1 MKKQIPINLC
11 ARKREFAELF
21 EHRDRFR
28 TAVVEEIGT
37 DLHGF
42 RIEDCAIDH
51 LEQTAMEYLDPNNI
65 IDAQGIMKI
74 TEMNLAAQKKTNEM
88 NHEIQ
93 RNEAIRRAQPD

>member
-1 MKKQIPINLC
+1 
-11 ARKREFAELF
+11 
-21 EHRDRFR
+21 
-28 TAVVEEIGT
+28 
-37 DLHGF
+37 
-42 RIEDCAIDH
+42 
-51 LEQTAMEYLDPNNI
+51 MEYLDPNNI